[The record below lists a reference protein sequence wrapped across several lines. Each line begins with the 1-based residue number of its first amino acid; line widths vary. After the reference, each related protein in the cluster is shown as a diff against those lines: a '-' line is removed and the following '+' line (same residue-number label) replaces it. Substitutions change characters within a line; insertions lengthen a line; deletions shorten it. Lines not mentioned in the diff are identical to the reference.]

1 MSDVRLIPYKVEKRF
16 RTMSDV
22 PRGIEMVEAPAFWN
36 TAGKGSGHV
45 TAVID
50 TGISLNHPDLED
62 RIVGGRNFSQ
72 DDGGDPESYDD
83 YNGHGTHVAGTIAA
97 AENGSGVVGVAP
109 EAKLLSLKA
118 LDQNGGGSMQSV
130 VDAIHYA
137 VDWEG
142 TDGERVRVICMS
154 LGGPEDLPE
163 LHEAVKRAVSERI
176 AVVVAAGNEG
186 DGNLD
191 TDEFAYPGA
200 YNEVIQVGAVNFQG
214 ELTEFTN
221 TNDEIDLVAPG
232 HNILSTYLDG
242 GYSELS
248 GTSMAAPHVAGAM
261 VLLLHW
267 AEEGFGRR
275 ISEAEMYAQ
284 LIRRTTPLGNPLTA
298 EGNGLLTLGLVERI
312 AAWTGEQPAAP

>member
-16 RTMSDV
+16 RTMSNV

-36 TAGKGSGHV
+36 EAGKGSGHV

-72 DDGGDPESYDD
+72 DDGGGPDSYDD

-97 AENGSGVVGVAP
+97 AENGSGVIGVAP

-130 VDAIHYA
+130 VDAIDYA

-142 TDGERVRVICMS
+142 ADGERVRVICMS
-154 LGGPEDLPE
+154 LGGPEDIPE

-284 LIRRTTPLGNPLTA
+284 LIRRTTPLGHPLTA